1 MGRFTDSENRPRVRV
16 GAVAG
21 GLKPRLILK
30 PLRVAQSAAL
40 PRHRMLMHVTFVPF
54 SAFLF
59 LRPLAAAS
67 GEKPITSQFDG
78 FQFFY

>member
-1 MGRFTDSENRPRVRV
+1 
-16 GAVAG
+16 
-21 GLKPRLILK
+21 
-30 PLRVAQSAAL
+30 
-40 PRHRMLMHVTFVPF
+40 MHVTFVPF

-78 FQFFY
+78 FQFLY